1 MAKANGINKKILAK
15 RDVNFFAEFTANAA
29 KAARMLGYAVAVGVL
44 VVFVVVGFIV
54 AYIIRNTLIKGQ
66 IRDLENLLASPDYAS
81 LERGAEQLTEQLNEM
96 SKYNYALSQ
105 MRMNVDQINAVPTDL
120 PDVIGK
126 CIPSDSYISSYS
138 ISSSYLTINGYTFTY
153 YSPVDMCNM
162 LNQKDVF
169 TAKPLINTTR
179 FDLLE
184 KEKPEDIIDL
194 TAETVNGI
202 NNYYTFTIAGTL
214 ISNVHIS
221 ITRYQDGVETMA
233 TLGAIETLDVR
244 AGDAYYIDNI
254 STYNYTGVD
263 YTLSRIF
270 VDGVEVDATSF
281 NQIVE
286 NNRYADIATSNRDIK
301 LYYTVAVPEE

>member
-44 VVFVVVGFIV
+44 VVFVVVAFIV

-81 LERGAEQLTEQLNEM
+81 LERDAEQLTEQLNEM

-138 ISSSYLTINGYTFTY
+138 ISNSYLQISGYTFTY

-162 LNQKDVF
+162 LSEKDVF
-169 TAKPLINTTR
+169 TAKPLINTNR
-179 FDLLE
+179 FDLLS
-184 KEKPEDIIDL
+184 KQSADDIINLED
-194 TAETVNGI
+194 ETINSI
-202 NNYYTFTIAGTL
+202 NNYYTFSISGTL
-214 ISNVHIS
+214 VSNVHVS
-221 ITRYQDGVETMA
+221 ITRYQDGVETMM

-244 AGDAYYIDNI
+244 AGDAYYIDNV

-270 VDGVEVDATSF
+270 VDGVEVDPTSF
-281 NQIVE
+281 SQIVE
-286 NNRYADIATSNRDIK
+286 NNRYADIANSNRDIK
-301 LYYTVAVPEE
+301 LYYTIAVPEE

>member
-44 VVFVVVGFIV
+44 VVFVVVAFIV

-81 LERGAEQLTEQLNEM
+81 LERDAEQLTEQLNEM

-138 ISSSYLTINGYTFTY
+138 ISNSYLQISGYTFTY

-162 LNQKDVF
+162 LSEKDVF
-169 TAKPLINTTR
+169 TAKPLINTNR
-179 FDLLE
+179 FDLLS
-184 KEKPEDIIDL
+184 KQSADDIINLED
-194 TAETVNGI
+194 ETINSI
-202 NNYYTFTIAGTL
+202 NNYYTFSISGTL
-214 ISNVHIS
+214 VSNVHVS
-221 ITRYQDGVETMA
+221 ITRYQDGVETMM

-244 AGDAYYIDNI
+244 AGDAYYIDNV

-286 NNRYADIATSNRDIK
+286 NNRYADIANSNRDIK
-301 LYYTVAVPEE
+301 LYYTIAVPEE